1 MASSAL
7 ASPVP
12 CGHRH
17 PRAFPAAAAA
27 SAAPVLRR
35 VGVVTLCRAVA
46 AACRHEGNYTITLTE
61 RRRLMLIPAISLT
74 IGSLQYSLEKGA
86 AKAEFPDTSGRNIG
100 LEDATCGAGYHEP
113 YSPPPCADAKLCD
126 HFCKQDGKG
135 DGTCRN
141 GACCCSRSL

>member
-1 MASSAL
+1 MALFRINTSVLCLMAL
-7 ASPVP
+7 LLVST
-12 CGHRH
+12 
-17 PRAFPAAAAA
+17 
-27 SAAPVLRR
+27 
-35 VGVVTLCRAVA
+35 TLLLCEA
-46 AACRHEGNYTITLTE
+46 
-61 RRRLMLIPAISLT
+61 
-74 IGSLQYSLEKGA
+74 
-86 AKAEFPDTSGRNIG
+86 SGRNIG